1 MPTLNFRS
9 FLLLFAFVATTATAQ
24 NVRWQLAEGYFAKG
38 QNSNLVLIF
47 ENCTPEG
54 DVVLPTIPNLSLG
67 APQPGSQSSNTFI
80 NGRSTS
86 QTLTYFAYPAL
97 PTADGVIEIPNF
109 TIQTNQGVMNVT
121 GGRFP
126 VREATVGDSN
136 IPISDVAESALV
148 LDDSIIWAGEVI
160 PVSYTLD
167 VSARFRASIGGE
179 PEWNSNPLV
188 VEEWQEPSRLTR
200 GTGGDA
206 RNVLMYATRGYINAP
221 GSYVIPSA
229 QQLVNISIPNSGF
242 MLSLRAEQYSIT
254 SDSPRIEVKPLPS
267 PAPASFNGAVGS
279 FQLTSKVVPE
289 TAAVGEPITWTLEL
303 EGEGNW
309 PDIPG
314 LPARQVSRSFRVVQP
329 DARREMAEGKLFD
342 GSISEDV
349 VLIPTQSGE
358 FKFGPV
364 EWTYF
369 DPVAGKYQTIS
380 SPITFLQISPAV
392 ATPTAPIANGAQPSL
407 PSDFESAPAINATPA
422 PDAPSTIPLETLP
435 GSSTSM
441 APLDRRN
448 VSAVAIGTIALFPL
462 LWLGLSTMRAR
473 RLDPGKPAR
482 LARSR
487 LRAILQQIERTTGP
501 DRIAALTAWQ
511 RDSATLW
518 QSNHAAPSTD
528 LFVDDADWKQLWIDA
543 DRHLYAEQVEL
554 PADWTTRATRAL
566 AQKRAPR
573 FPLFSVLA
581 PRHLFPVIVALFAL
595 GFAPEAAAQGD
606 AAYQNGDFTAAETAW
621 RDAIVANPSDWIAH
635 HNLALALAQQN
646 RWDEAGAHAA
656 VAFVQNPRHPSARWH
671 LNYTLER
678 SGYTPPVFGRFLT
691 PGWPEK
697 IARFASPGEWQL
709 LFLGGLLL
717 ATLSLSLILL
727 HAYGF
732 RIPAWKLFAWS
743 GGLFAVLVMASAVFG
758 LQVWSS
764 TSDADAALTWQA
776 SELRSIPTDLDGEQ
790 QIAPLAA
797 GSLVKIEKHF
807 LGWRQ
812 LSFPNGQT
820 GWVRKESLIPL
831 WDRAP

>member
-9 FLLLFAFVATTATAQ
+9 FLLLFALVATTATAQ

-54 DVVLPTIPNLSLG
+54 DVVLPAIPNLSLG
-67 APQPGSQSSNTFI
+67 APQPGSQSSNTFV
-80 NGRSTS
+80 NGRATS

-97 PTADGVIEIPNF
+97 PTTDGPIDIPNF
-109 TIQTNQGVMNVT
+109 TILTDQGVMNVT
-121 GGRFP
+121 GGRFS
-126 VREATVGDSN
+126 VREATVGDTN
-136 IPISDVAESALV
+136 IPISDVAQSAMV
-148 LDDSIIWAGEVI
+148 LDDGVVWTGEVI

-179 PEWNSNPLV
+179 PEWNSSPLV
-188 VEEWQEPSRLTR
+188 VEEWLEPSRLTR

-206 RNVLMYATRGYINAP
+206 RNVLMYATRGYINTA

-267 PAPASFNGAVGS
+267 PAPATFNGAVGS

-289 TAAVGEPITWTLEL
+289 TAAVGEPVTWTLEL

-309 PDIPG
+309 PNIPG

-358 FKFGPV
+358 YSFGPV

-369 DPVAGKYQTIS
+369 DPVAGIYQTIY
-380 SPITFLQISPAV
+380 SPATVLQISAAV
-392 ATPTAPIANGAQPSL
+392 PLPTSPTASGAASSL
-407 PSDFESAPAINATPA
+407 SSDFESAPSINATPA

-435 GSSTSM
+435 GTSTSM
-441 APLDRRN
+441 APLNRRD
-448 VSAVAIGTIALFPL
+448 VGAVAIGIIALFPL

-482 LARSR
+482 LARGR
-487 LRAILQQIERTTGP
+487 LRSILKKIEQTTGA
-501 DRIAALTAWQ
+501 DRIAALAMWQ
-511 RDSATLW
+511 RDSAMLW
-518 QSNHAAPSTD
+518 QSNHAAPSPD
-528 LFVDDADWKQLWIDA
+528 LFMADADWKQLWIEV
-543 DRHLYAEQVEL
+543 DRHLYAEQADL
-554 PADWTTRATRAL
+554 PTDWANRANRAL

-581 PRHLFPVIVALFAL
+581 PRHLFPLIVATFML
-595 GFAPEAAAQGD
+595 GFAPDVTAQGD
-606 AAYQNGDFTAAETAW
+606 AAYQSGNFPVAEAAW

-656 VAFVQNPRHPSARWH
+656 VAFAQNPRHPSTRWH

-691 PGWPEK
+691 PGWPER

-717 ATLSLSLILL
+717 AVLSLSLILL
-727 HAYGF
+727 HAYGY
-732 RIPAWKLFAWS
+732 RVPAWKLFTWS
-743 GGLFAVLVMASAVFG
+743 GGLVAVLVMASAVFG
-758 LQVWSS
+758 LQVWRGASH
-764 TSDADAALTWQA
+764 ADAAITWQA
-776 SELRSIPTDLDGEQ
+776 SELRSIPTDLNGEQ

-797 GSLVKIEKHF
+797 GSLAKIETNF

-820 GWVRKESLIPL
+820 GWVRKETLIPL
-831 WDRAP
+831 WNRAP